1 MQKSRFFPDT
11 CHHLYGSL
19 AFNIDVKS
27 ALFRNSNIVSPLW
40 ALHFSS
46 NQFENTIII
55 ESWFADL
62 IVQLEF
68 EFSLWGWLKLT
79 IKGSAVRKQSF
90 VSYASEHFSHPLLQ
104 LTKHPFKSYLVTGEF
119 IVSASAVTTTA
130 AVMKNFW
137 GKLLKLFPLHD

>member
-11 CHHLYGSL
+11 CHHWYGSL
-19 AFNIDVKS
+19 AFNIGVKS

-40 ALHFSS
+40 ALYFSS

-55 ESWFADL
+55 ESWIDL

-68 EFSLWGWLKLT
+68 EFNLWGWLKLT
-79 IKGSAVRKQSF
+79 IKGSVVRKQSF
-90 VSYASEHFSHPLLQ
+90 VSYASEHFSHPLLH
-104 LTKHPFKSYLVTGEF
+104 LTKHPFKSYLFTGEV

-137 GKLLKLFPLHD
+137 GKSLKLFPLHN